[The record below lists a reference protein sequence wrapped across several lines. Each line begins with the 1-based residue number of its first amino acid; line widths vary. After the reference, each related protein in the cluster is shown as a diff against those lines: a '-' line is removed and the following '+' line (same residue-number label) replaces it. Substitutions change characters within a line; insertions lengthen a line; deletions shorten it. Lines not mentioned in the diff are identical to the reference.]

1 MVMKYLRSVV
11 CVLIAL
17 FSATMFIGCDSSI
30 FYDEHQTIDQPWG
43 IDEKVDFNVTVEQD
57 DLPHIYNFY
66 IDMRNSKDYPYSN
79 AFLFIKTVFPDG
91 GVAQDTMECPLSAPT
106 GEWYGKESASH
117 VDNRFYLRKNIVF
130 PQTGVYKFEVWHGLR
145 DSNVVG
151 IESVGLRIEEIR

>member
-1 MVMKYLRSVV
+1 
-11 CVLIAL
+11 
-17 FSATMFIGCDSSI
+17 
-30 FYDEHQTIDQPWG
+30 
-43 IDEKVDFNVTVEQD
+43 
-57 DLPHIYNFY
+57 
-66 IDMRNSKDYPYSN
+66 MRNSKDYPYSN